1 MRTMNLKRQTIHLLL
16 TPLIK
21 LILFVIWRTCRVVN
35 ISGEANTTMVS
46 KSGKPFIPCYWHQHH
61 LFCTWY
67 MRSLIKRGLKIGF
80 LISPSVDGEI
90 PANLARSWG
99 GEIIRGST
107 TRTGAQA
114 MRDMYNLVVKQ
125 GVSPVTTSDGP
136 QGPIHVFKIG
146 DILLS
151 QFTQAPLLPLAYA
164 ADRAWT
170 LKSWDKFLIPKPF
183 SRIAI
188 AIGEPVTIPK
198 GLLAEDLEPMR
209 QQMENA
215 LKGLTLE
222 AQDALTKH

>member
-1 MRTMNLKRQTIHLLL
+1 MRKMDLKRRISYALL

-21 LILFVIWRTCRVVN
+21 LILFVIWRSCRIVT
-35 ISGEANTTMVS
+35 ISGEQHAASVCD
-46 KSGKPFIPCYWHQHH
+46 SGKPFIPCYWHQHH

-67 MRSLIKRGLKIGF
+67 MKGLINKGMKIGF

-90 PANLARSWG
+90 PARLARSWG
-99 GEIIRGST
+99 GEVIRGST

-164 ADRAWT
+164 AEKAWQM
-170 LKSWDKFLIPKPF
+170 KSWDRFIIPKPF

-188 AIGEPVTIPK
+188 AIGEPVSIPK
-198 GLLAEDLEPMR
+198 GQVTEDLEPLR
-209 QQMENA
+209 LQMENA
-215 LKGLTLE
+215 LKGLTQE
-222 AQDALTKH
+222 AENALSGS